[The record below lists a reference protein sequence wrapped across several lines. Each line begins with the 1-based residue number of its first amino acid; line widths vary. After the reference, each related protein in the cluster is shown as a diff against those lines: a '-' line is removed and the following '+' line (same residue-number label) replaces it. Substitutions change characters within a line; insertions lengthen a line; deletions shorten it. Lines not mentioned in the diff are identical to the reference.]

1 MNQLEDV
8 EGLLDRFREWL
19 DAARIEAR
27 SLDQVGTG
35 PGPDQEPPRPELG
48 LIDLVEEFTALR
60 HELKLQT
67 KSGRGLLD
75 QVESTTAALRQA
87 IELFRSV
94 EPKEA
99 QAVWSAGKAL
109 AEALADLDEA
119 LDRGRRTIE
128 KARTWLVEESAAALR
143 AALEERFG
151 RQSWLR
157 RRLIGGYHQEVL
169 EAVWDAGQARREL
182 FDSLLEGYGLIQN
195 RLARVLR
202 SEQIERIPG
211 EGHPVDPQ
219 RMTVIEVVDDPSRP
233 PGTVAKELRRGYTWK
248 GRLLRYAEVQAVSTT
263 GRLPPVAVPA
273 SGVEPE
279 DDGQLGATG
288 QSTIAD
294 ADSEGQDGIDL
305 GLQTQGN
312 AGASPIDRD

>member
-1 MNQLEDV
+1 MNDLEDV
-8 EGLLDRFREWL
+8 EGLLDRLRQWL
-19 DAARIEAR
+19 DAARIEAGG
-27 SLDQVGTG
+27 LDQLGTA
-35 PGPDQEPPRPELG
+35 PGPDREQSRPELG

-75 QVESTTAALRQA
+75 QVESTTAVLRQA
-87 IELFRSV
+87 IEQFRSV

-99 QAVWSAGKAL
+99 QAAWAAGKVL

-128 KARTWLVEESAAALR
+128 KARTRIAEESVAVLV
-143 AALEERFG
+143 AALEERFR

-169 EAVWDAGQARREL
+169 DAVRSAGQVRREL

-211 EGHPVDPQ
+211 EGHPVDPE
-219 RMTVIEVVDDPSRP
+219 RMTVLEVVDDPSRP
-233 PGTVAKELRRGYTWK
+233 PGTVAKELRRGFTWK
-248 GRLLRYAEVQAVSTT
+248 GRLLRYAEVQAVSAI
-263 GRLPPVAVPA
+263 REAPPTAVPGA
-273 SGVEPE
+273 GVEPE
-279 DDGQLGATG
+279 DDGEIDVFDQAT
-288 QSTIAD
+288 TAD
-294 ADSEGQDGIDL
+294 ADPDIQDDIDL
-305 GLQTQGN
+305 GIETDRNVGATQ
-312 AGASPIDRD
+312 ADLD